1 MLGSVQV
8 GFTLMEVGI
17 ILVLVAQSFSA
28 QLYRSILFWGGMLL
42 LLCGFFLFLTIKDHP
57 RQ

>member
-1 MLGSVQV
+1 MLGSAQV
-8 GFTLMEVGI
+8 GFTLIEIGI

>member
-57 RQ
+57 HQ

>member
-1 MLGSVQV
+1 MLGSAQV

-42 LLCGFFLFLTIKDHP
+42 LLYGFFLFLTIKDHP

>member
-1 MLGSVQV
+1 MLGSAQV